1 MAGFTVVLAG
11 SAFGEVEAF
20 TVDFGSA
27 GAADGLAGAADGLAG
42 AAGLSGSAGAVGSG
56 ATGCALNP
64 FSCNTYNT

>member
-1 MAGFTVVLAG
+1 M
-11 SAFGEVEAF
+11 EAF

-56 ATGCALNP
+56 ATGCALKP
-64 FSCNTYNT
+64 FSCKTYST